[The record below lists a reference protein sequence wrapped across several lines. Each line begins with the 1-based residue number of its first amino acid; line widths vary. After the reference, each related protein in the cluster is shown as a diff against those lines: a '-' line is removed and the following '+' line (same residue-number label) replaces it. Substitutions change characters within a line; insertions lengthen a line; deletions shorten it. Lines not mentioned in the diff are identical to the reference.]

1 MTGFISDWKH
11 FFELRT
17 AKGAHP
23 QAQEIAIPL
32 QEQFKQLNLILWN
45 KYNKPIN

>member
-11 FFELRT
+11 FFMLRC
-17 AKGAHP
+17 APGAHP

-32 QEQFKQLNLILWN
+32 EQTFKKLGLL
-45 KYNKPIN
+45 